1 MAVNVVGVAQA
12 GRRYWKITNANKSVL
27 KTTGYHLNHNFGH
40 GKRKRAKPCWQCAV
54 HSLTM
59 TRHHIPEQSV
69 PTFCR
74 ICEAACGLLADLDTS
89 GQPVRL
95 RPDRAHPVS
104 QGFVCAKGTQF
115 LEVAEHPER
124 LLAPLRRRVDGKYEQ
139 ITWDEA
145 MAFVAQRLQPIL
157 ERYGPHAV
165 GIYFGNPLA
174 FNTLGLLSML
184 AFMRALGTR
193 NVFSAGTQDCQNKFT
208 GSQIVHGSPFIHPLP
223 DFEHTDVA
231 VLLGTNPAVSQAS
244 FVHLEGGS
252 SVFDRLQQRG
262 GQIIWIDP
270 RYTESAQRWGEHI
283 AIRPGTDIF
292 LLLALLHALR
302 EQYHPDP
309 RVEGLYTLLDLAAA
323 YPIERAATLTGIAPA
338 RITELVNTIGT
349 AHRATFHMSVGVNQ
363 GSFGTLC
370 YIALQAL
377 TYLAGHC
384 DRQGGVLFHPLAVW
398 AAETARRCGLGTTS
412 IHSRVGQ
419 FPSVL
424 NSLPGGILA
433 DEICTPG
440 PEQIRALIVVAGDP
454 LTSIPGE
461 TRLRQALQQVECL
474 ICLDIF
480 QNTTGREAD
489 LILPTTSWLERWD
502 IATTTVLFQQTSML
516 QYTRP
521 VCAAPGTVRSE
532 AHILAE
538 MSLVLG
544 HPLFGSR
551 TLTRLWHFLARDAG
565 LGALSTALLWPV
577 RQLFRGTWG
586 FPTPRPQPG
595 RYLGRGPRT
604 PGHRMRFWH
613 PDLTME
619 PARLAAYATTL
630 QASHGTSFTLIC
642 RRRRLGHN
650 SWLHGAVHDGDTD
663 GIAWL
668 APADLVALGLPDGG
682 DILLHTTSATLQL
695 PAVPVSGVSPGT
707 VVVPHGV
714 PGMNINA
721 LMPSG
726 ITHLEPLSGQHRMT
740 GIAVQVSAAPQGCT

>member
-1 MAVNVVGVAQA
+1 
-12 GRRYWKITNANKSVL
+12 
-27 KTTGYHLNHNFGH
+27 
-40 GKRKRAKPCWQCAV
+40 
-54 HSLTM
+54 M
-59 TRHHIPEQSV
+59 TQHYTPERSV

-74 ICEAACGLLADLDTS
+74 ICEAACGLLADLDAC

-95 RPDRAHPVS
+95 RPDRTHPVS
-104 QGFVCAKGTQF
+104 QGFVCAKGTRF
-115 LEVAEHPER
+115 LEVAAHPER
-124 LLAPLRRRVDGKYEQ
+124 LVSPLRRRADGAYER

-145 MAFVAQRLQPIL
+145 MVFVAQHLRPIL

-174 FNTLGLLSML
+174 FNTLGLLTMV

-193 NVFSAGTQDCQNKFT
+193 NVFSAGTQDCQNKFA

-231 VLLGTNPAVSQAS
+231 VLLGTNPAVSQTS
-244 FVHLEGGS
+244 FMHLEGGS
-252 SVFDRLQQRG
+252 TVFDRLQQRG
-262 GQIIWIDP
+262 GKIIWIDP

-292 LLLALLHALR
+292 LLLTLLDALR
-302 EQYHPDP
+302 DRYHPDL
-309 RVEGLYTLLDLAAA
+309 RVEGLDTLLDLAAA
-323 YPIERAATLTGIAPA
+323 YPIARAATLTGVPPT
-338 RITELVNTIGT
+338 RITGLANTIRT
-349 AHRATFHMSVGVNQ
+349 ARRSTFHMSVGVNQ
-363 GSFGTLC
+363 GAFGTLC

-377 TYLAGHC
+377 TYLAGQC

-398 AAETARRCGLGTTS
+398 ASGVARRYGVGTTPVR
-412 IHSRVGQ
+412 SRVGQ
-419 FPSVL
+419 LPGVL
-424 NSLPGGILA
+424 NTLPGGILA
-433 DEICTPG
+433 DEILTPG

-461 TRLRQALQQVECL
+461 ARLRQALHQVECL
-474 ICLDIF
+474 ICLDLF

-502 IATTTVLFQQTSML
+502 IATTTVLFQHTSML

-521 VCAAPGTVRSE
+521 VRTALGSVRSE
-532 AHILAE
+532 ARILAD

-544 HPLFGSR
+544 RPLFGSR
-551 TLTRLWHFLARDAG
+551 TLTRLWRCLIRDTGLAAW
-565 LGALSTALLWPV
+565 STALLWPA
-577 RQLFRGTWG
+577 RRWFWGAWG
-586 FPTPRPQPG
+586 FPVPRPQPG

-613 PDLTME
+613 PDLDAE
-619 PARLAAYATTL
+619 PARLTAYATTL
-630 QASHGTSFTLIC
+630 QASPGTTFILIC

-650 SWLHGAVHDGDTD
+650 SWLQGAVHDGDPD
-663 GIAWL
+663 GTAWL
-668 APADLVALGLPDGG
+668 APADLAALEVPAGG
-682 DILLHTTSATLQL
+682 DILVHTTSATLRL
-695 PAVPVSGVSPGT
+695 PAVPVNGVSPGT

-714 PGMNINA
+714 PGINVNA

-726 ITHLEPLSGQHRMT
+726 VTHLESLSGQHRMT
-740 GIAVQVSAAPQGCT
+740 GIAVQITAAPQRCL

>member
-1 MAVNVVGVAQA
+1 MANGK
-12 GRRYWKITNANKSVL
+12 GPNRY
-27 KTTGYHLNHNFGH
+27 G
-40 GKRKRAKPCWQCAV
+40 QCAI
-54 HSLTM
+54 HSLSM

-124 LLAPLRRRVDGKYEQ
+124 LLAPLRRRVDGEYEQ

-145 MAFVAQRLQPIL
+145 MAFVAQRLRPML

-193 NVFSAGTQDCQNKFT
+193 NVFSAGTQDCQNKFA

-252 SVFDRLQQRG
+252 TVFDRVQQRG
-262 GQIIWIDP
+262 GKIIWIDP

-309 RVEGLYTLLDLAAA
+309 RVEGLDTLLDLAAA
-323 YPIERAATLTGIAPA
+323 YPIERAAALTGIAPA
-338 RITELVNTIGT
+338 HITDLVNTIGT

-384 DRQGGVLFHPLAVW
+384 DRQGGALFHPLAIW
-398 AAETARRCGLGTTS
+398 AAEIARRCGLGTTPTR
-412 IHSRVGQ
+412 SRVGQ

-433 DEICTPG
+433 EEICTPG

-516 QYTRP
+516 QYARP
-521 VCAAPGTVRSE
+521 IRAAPGTVRSE

-538 MSLVLG
+538 MSLGLG
-544 HPLFGSR
+544 RPLFGSR
-551 TLTRLWHFLARDAG
+551 TLTRLWRFLSRDAG
-565 LGALSTALLWPV
+565 LGALSTVLLWPA

-586 FPTPRPQPG
+586 LPTPRPQPG

-613 PDLTME
+613 PDLAME
-619 PARLAAYATTL
+619 PARLAAFATTL
-630 QASHGTSFTLIC
+630 QTSHGTSFTLLC

-663 GIAWL
+663 GTAWL
-668 APADLVALGLPDGG
+668 APTDLAALGVPDGG
-682 DILLHTTSATLQL
+682 DILLQTTSATLQM

-714 PGMNINA
+714 PGMNVNA

-740 GIAVQVSAAPQGCT
+740 GIAVQVVAAPQGCT

>member
-1 MAVNVVGVAQA
+1 
-12 GRRYWKITNANKSVL
+12 
-27 KTTGYHLNHNFGH
+27 
-40 GKRKRAKPCWQCAV
+40 
-54 HSLTM
+54 
-59 TRHHIPEQSV
+59 
-69 PTFCR
+69 
-74 ICEAACGLLADLDTS
+74 LLADLDTS

-124 LLAPLRRRVDGKYEQ
+124 LLFPLRRRVAGEYEQ

-145 MAFVAQRLQPIL
+145 MAFVAQRLRPIL

-193 NVFSAGTQDCQNKFT
+193 NVFSAGTQDCQNKFA

-252 SVFDRLQQRG
+252 TVFDRVQQRG
-262 GQIIWIDP
+262 GKIIWIDP

-309 RVEGLYTLLDLAAA
+309 RVEGLDTLLDLAAA
-323 YPIERAATLTGIAPA
+323 YPIERAAALTGIAPA
-338 RITELVNTIGT
+338 HITDLVNTIGT

-377 TYLAGHC
+377 TYLTGHC
-384 DRQGGVLFHPLAVW
+384 DRQGGALFHPLAVW
-398 AAETARRCGLGTTS
+398 AAEIARCCGLGTTPTR
-412 IHSRVGQ
+412 SRVGQ

-433 DEICTPG
+433 EEICTPG

-474 ICLDIF
+474 ICLISSRIR
-480 QNTTGREAD
+480 QGVR
-489 LILPTTSWLERWD
+489 LILSYRPRAGSNAGISRPP
-502 IATTTVLFQQTSML
+502 
-516 QYTRP
+516 QYSFSRPRCCNTR
-521 VCAAPGTVRSE
+521 
-532 AHILAE
+532 
-538 MSLVLG
+538 
-544 HPLFGSR
+544 
-551 TLTRLWHFLARDAG
+551 
-565 LGALSTALLWPV
+565 
-577 RQLFRGTWG
+577 
-586 FPTPRPQPG
+586 G
-595 RYLGRGPRT
+595 RYARPLVPSVPKPIFSPR
-604 PGHRMRFWH
+604 
-613 PDLTME
+613 
-619 PARLAAYATTL
+619 
-630 QASHGTSFTLIC
+630 
-642 RRRRLGHN
+642 
-650 SWLHGAVHDGDTD
+650 
-663 GIAWL
+663 
-668 APADLVALGLPDGG
+668 
-682 DILLHTTSATLQL
+682 
-695 PAVPVSGVSPGT
+695 
-707 VVVPHGV
+707 
-714 PGMNINA
+714 
-721 LMPSG
+721 
-726 ITHLEPLSGQHRMT
+726 
-740 GIAVQVSAAPQGCT
+740 

>member
-1 MAVNVVGVAQA
+1 MPPSGM
-12 GRRYWKITNANKSVL
+12 
-27 KTTGYHLNHNFGH
+27 
-40 GKRKRAKPCWQCAV
+40 V
-54 HSLTM
+54 HSLFM
-59 TRHHIPEQSV
+59 TRHHTPERSV

-74 ICEAACGLLADLDTS
+74 ICEAACGLLADLGSS

-95 RPDRAHPVS
+95 RPDREHPVS
-104 QGFVCAKGTQF
+104 QGFVCAKGTRF

-124 LLAPLRRRVDGKYEQ
+124 LLSPLRRRADGAYEC

-145 MAFVAQRLQPIL
+145 MAFVAQRLRPIL

-174 FNTLGLLSML
+174 FNTLGLLTML

-193 NVFSAGTQDCQNKFT
+193 NVFSAGSQDCQNKFA

-231 VLLGTNPAVSQAS
+231 VLLGTNPAVSQTS
-244 FVHLEGGS
+244 FMHLEGGS
-252 SVFDRLQQRG
+252 TVFDRLQQRG
-262 GQIIWIDP
+262 GTIIWIDP
-270 RYTESAQRWGEHI
+270 RYTESAQRWGKHV

-292 LLLALLHALR
+292 LLLALVHALR
-302 EQYHPDP
+302 ERYHPDP
-309 RVEGLYTLLDLAAA
+309 RVEGLDTLLDLAAA
-323 YPIERAATLTGIAPA
+323 YPIARAAVLTGIAPA
-338 RITELVNTIGT
+338 RMNDLINTIRT

-363 GSFGTLC
+363 GAFGTLC

-398 AAETARRCGLGTTS
+398 VAEVARRCGLGTTPVR
-412 IHSRVGQ
+412 SRVGQ
-419 FPSVL
+419 LPSVL

-433 DEICTPG
+433 DEILTPG
-440 PEQIRALIVVAGDP
+440 PEQIRALLVVAGDP

-461 TRLRQALQQVECL
+461 ARLRQALRQVECL
-474 ICLDIF
+474 ICVDLF

-521 VCAAPGTVRSE
+521 VRAAPGTVRSE
-532 AHILAE
+532 ARILADL
-538 MSLVLG
+538 SLVLG
-544 HPLFGSR
+544 RPLLGSR
-551 TLTRLWHFLARDAG
+551 ALTRLWRCLTRDAG
-565 LGALSTALLWPV
+565 LAALSTALLWPA
-577 RQLFRGTWG
+577 RQWFRGTWG
-586 FPTPRPQPG
+586 LPTPRPRPG

-613 PDLTME
+613 PDLATE
-619 PARLAAYATTL
+619 PARLAAYAITL
-630 QASHGTSFTLIC
+630 PASPGATFTLIC

-663 GIAWL
+663 GAAWL
-668 APADLVALGLPDGG
+668 APTDLAALGVPEGG
-682 DILLHTTSATLQL
+682 DILLHTTSATLQM

-707 VVVPHGV
+707 IVVPHGV
-714 PGMNINA
+714 PGMNVNA

-726 ITHLEPLSGQHRMT
+726 VTHLEPLSGQHRMT
-740 GIAVQVSAAPQGCT
+740 GIDVQVTVAPQGCT